1 MIFSV
6 CGLITF
12 LGNCTFLLGY
22 ISNNSIFPEA
32 LTMEEEQK
40 YIKKMENGD
49 EEARKILIEHNL
61 RLVAHVC
68 KKYSVAKKI
77 EFDDL
82 VSIGSIGLIKGINTY
97 NSKKSIKLSTY
108 ISKCIENE
116 ILMYFRSN
124 KKTNN
129 DVYLEEPIG
138 KDKDDNAITLQ
149 DVIRNDERPIDE
161 EIDNKIKKS
170 KMFKAINNVLNDRE
184 REIIKLRYGLD
195 GKKPKTQIDIA
206 KKMGISRS
214 YVSRIESKAIEKLSK
229 EIKEKDKISWMSRNK
244 IIIKTSI
251 IGIIVNITLVIFKS
265 IVGLASNSIAI
276 ISDAINNLT
285 DVVSSIVTII
295 GTKLSNMAPNKK
307 HPYGYGR
314 IEYFTSIIIA
324 VIILFAGI
332 TAARESINKIL
343 AHEKTYYE
351 IVSLVVIAV
360 AIIVKFFLAKYVK
373 KVGKKVNSE
382 SLIGTGEE
390 AFIDSIVSFST
401 LVAAII
407 RYIWNISLEGY
418 LGVIISVIIINTGVE
433 MLRETADIMLG
444 ERADKE
450 LTRKLKKTISSFEEV
465 QGVYDLNIHTYGP
478 SKIIAAAHIQ
488 VRDDMTAE
496 KIHVLTRKIEYAV
509 FNEFGIILT
518 LGIYAANNNG
528 ELELGQI
535 GKIKEELKKIT
546 KEYKSIIQ
554 IHGFYVDQEN
564 NNVFFDIV
572 IDFNEKNKE
581 QIKNEVIRKLKEKYG
596 NYNYNVILDP
606 DISDWNLCWYSPFY
620 TLYFKNK

>member
-1 MIFSV
+1 
-6 CGLITF
+6 
-12 LGNCTFLLGY
+12 
-22 ISNNSIFPEA
+22 
-32 LTMEEEQK
+32 
-40 YIKKMENGD
+40 
-49 EEARKILIEHNL
+49 
-61 RLVAHVC
+61 
-68 KKYSVAKKI
+68 
-77 EFDDL
+77 
-82 VSIGSIGLIKGINTY
+82 
-97 NSKKSIKLSTY
+97 
-108 ISKCIENE
+108 
-116 ILMYFRSN
+116 
-124 KKTNN
+124 
-129 DVYLEEPIG
+129 
-138 KDKDDNAITLQ
+138 
-149 DVIRNDERPIDE
+149 
-161 EIDNKIKKS
+161 
-170 KMFKAINNVLNDRE
+170 
-184 REIIKLRYGLD
+184 
-195 GKKPKTQIDIA
+195 
-206 KKMGISRS
+206 
-214 YVSRIESKAIEKLSK
+214 
-229 EIKEKDKISWMSRNK
+229 MSRNK

-314 IEYFTSIIIA
+314 IEYFTSIIIS

-407 RYIWNISLEGY
+407 RYIWNVSLEGY

-433 MLRETADIMLG
+433 MLKNTADIMLG

-488 VRDDMTAE
+488 VRADMTAE
-496 KIHVLTRKIEYAV
+496 KIHILTRKIEYEV

-606 DISDWNLCWYSPFY
+606 DISD
-620 TLYFKNK
+620 

>member
-68 KKYSVAKKI
+68 KKYSAAKKN

-161 EIDNKIKKS
+161 EIDNKIKKA

-206 KKMGISRS
+206 KKMWISRS

-285 DVVSSIVTII
+285 DAVSSIVTII

-433 MLRETADIMLG
+433 MLRKTADIMLG

-450 LTRKLKKTISSFEEV
+450 LTRKLKKAISSFEEV

-478 SKIIAAAHIQ
+478 SKIIAVAHIQ
-488 VRDDMTAE
+488 VRADMTAE
-496 KIHVLTRKIEYAV
+496 KIHVLTRKIEYEV
-509 FNEFGIILT
+509 FQEFGIILT
-518 LGIYAANNNG
+518 LGIYASNNKS
-528 ELELGQI
+528 EIELGQI

-581 QIKNEVIRKLKEKYG
+581 HIKNEVIRKLKEKYG
-596 NYNYNVILDP
+596 RYNYNVILDP
-606 DISDWNLCWYSPFY
+606 DISDWNIYETTIS
-620 TLYFKNK
+620 

>member
-1 MIFSV
+1 
-6 CGLITF
+6 
-12 LGNCTFLLGY
+12 
-22 ISNNSIFPEA
+22 
-32 LTMEEEQK
+32 
-40 YIKKMENGD
+40 
-49 EEARKILIEHNL
+49 
-61 RLVAHVC
+61 
-68 KKYSVAKKI
+68 
-77 EFDDL
+77 
-82 VSIGSIGLIKGINTY
+82 
-97 NSKKSIKLSTY
+97 
-108 ISKCIENE
+108 
-116 ILMYFRSN
+116 
-124 KKTNN
+124 
-129 DVYLEEPIG
+129 
-138 KDKDDNAITLQ
+138 
-149 DVIRNDERPIDE
+149 
-161 EIDNKIKKS
+161 
-170 KMFKAINNVLNDRE
+170 
-184 REIIKLRYGLD
+184 
-195 GKKPKTQIDIA
+195 
-206 KKMGISRS
+206 
-214 YVSRIESKAIEKLSK
+214 
-229 EIKEKDKISWMSRNK
+229 MSRNK

-324 VIILFAGI
+324 LIILFAGI

-360 AIIVKFFLAKYVK
+360 AVIVKFFLAKYVK
-373 KVGKKVNSE
+373 KVGKKENSE

-407 RYIWNISLEGY
+407 RYIWNLSLEGY

-433 MLRETADIMLG
+433 MLKKTADIMLG

-450 LTRKLKKTISSFEEV
+450 LTRKLKRTILSFEEV

-478 SKIIAAAHIQ
+478 SKIIATAHIQ

-496 KIHVLTRKIEYAV
+496 EIHILTRKIEYKV

-518 LGIYAANNNG
+518 LGIYASNNNS

-554 IHGFYVDQEN
+554 IHGFYVDQKN

-581 QIKNEVIRKLKEKYG
+581 QIKSEVIKKIKEKYG
-596 NYNYNVILDP
+596 NYNYNVILDH
-606 DISDWNLCWYSPFY
+606 DISD
-620 TLYFKNK
+620 

>member
-1 MIFSV
+1 
-6 CGLITF
+6 
-12 LGNCTFLLGY
+12 
-22 ISNNSIFPEA
+22 
-32 LTMEEEQK
+32 
-40 YIKKMENGD
+40 
-49 EEARKILIEHNL
+49 
-61 RLVAHVC
+61 
-68 KKYSVAKKI
+68 
-77 EFDDL
+77 
-82 VSIGSIGLIKGINTY
+82 
-97 NSKKSIKLSTY
+97 
-108 ISKCIENE
+108 
-116 ILMYFRSN
+116 
-124 KKTNN
+124 
-129 DVYLEEPIG
+129 
-138 KDKDDNAITLQ
+138 
-149 DVIRNDERPIDE
+149 
-161 EIDNKIKKS
+161 
-170 KMFKAINNVLNDRE
+170 
-184 REIIKLRYGLD
+184 
-195 GKKPKTQIDIA
+195 
-206 KKMGISRS
+206 
-214 YVSRIESKAIEKLSK
+214 
-229 EIKEKDKISWMSRNK
+229 MSRNK

-373 KVGKKVNSE
+373 NVGKKVNSE

-407 RYIWNISLEGY
+407 RYRWNLSLEGY

-450 LTRKLKKTISSFEEV
+450 LTRKLKRTILSFEEV

-488 VRDDMTAE
+488 VRADMTAE
-496 KIHVLTRKIEYAV
+496 KIHVLTRKIEYEV
-509 FNEFGIILT
+509 FQEFGIILT
-518 LGIYAANNNG
+518 LGIYASNNS

-546 KEYKSIIQ
+546 KEYKSILQ
-554 IHGFYVDQEN
+554 IHGFYVDREN

-581 QIKNEVIRKLKEKYG
+581 RIKNEVIRKLKEKYG

-606 DISDWNLCWYSPFY
+606 DISD
-620 TLYFKNK
+620 

>member
-68 KKYSVAKKI
+68 KKYSAAKKI

-324 VIILFAGI
+324 LIILFAGI

-433 MLRETADIMLG
+433 MLKNTADIMLG

-450 LTRKLKKTISSFEEV
+450 LTRKLKKTILSFEEV

-478 SKIIAAAHIQ
+478 SKIIATAHIQ
-488 VRDDMTAE
+488 VRADMTAE
-496 KIHVLTRKIEYAV
+496 KIHVLTRKIEYEV
-509 FNEFGIILT
+509 FQEFGIILT
-518 LGIYAANNNG
+518 LGIYASNNKS
-528 ELELGQI
+528 EIELGQI

-581 QIKNEVIRKLKEKYG
+581 HIKNEVIRKLKEKYG
-596 NYNYNVILDP
+596 NYNYNVILDS
-606 DISDWNLCWYSPFY
+606 DISDWNIYETTIS
-620 TLYFKNK
+620 

>member
-1 MIFSV
+1 LGNKKKEVDKIEWSGTKREQKHIIKYTIKSGRNVFIMIFSV

-68 KKYSVAKKI
+68 KKYSAAKKI

-161 EIDNKIKKS
+161 EIDNKIKKA
-170 KMFKAINNVLNDRE
+170 KMFKAIKNVLNDRE

-195 GKKPKTQIDIA
+195 GRKPKTQIDIA

-229 EIKEKDKISWMSRNK
+229 EIKEKDKIS
-244 IIIKTSI
+244 
-251 IGIIVNITLVIFKS
+251 
-265 IVGLASNSIAI
+265 
-276 ISDAINNLT
+276 
-285 DVVSSIVTII
+285 
-295 GTKLSNMAPNKK
+295 
-307 HPYGYGR
+307 
-314 IEYFTSIIIA
+314 
-324 VIILFAGI
+324 
-332 TAARESINKIL
+332 
-343 AHEKTYYE
+343 
-351 IVSLVVIAV
+351 
-360 AIIVKFFLAKYVK
+360 
-373 KVGKKVNSE
+373 
-382 SLIGTGEE
+382 
-390 AFIDSIVSFST
+390 
-401 LVAAII
+401 
-407 RYIWNISLEGY
+407 
-418 LGVIISVIIINTGVE
+418 
-433 MLRETADIMLG
+433 
-444 ERADKE
+444 
-450 LTRKLKKTISSFEEV
+450 
-465 QGVYDLNIHTYGP
+465 
-478 SKIIAAAHIQ
+478 
-488 VRDDMTAE
+488 
-496 KIHVLTRKIEYAV
+496 
-509 FNEFGIILT
+509 
-518 LGIYAANNNG
+518 
-528 ELELGQI
+528 
-535 GKIKEELKKIT
+535 
-546 KEYKSIIQ
+546 
-554 IHGFYVDQEN
+554 
-564 NNVFFDIV
+564 
-572 IDFNEKNKE
+572 
-581 QIKNEVIRKLKEKYG
+581 
-596 NYNYNVILDP
+596 
-606 DISDWNLCWYSPFY
+606 
-620 TLYFKNK
+620 